1 MRHELRAGIAIYNA
15 GEYLAAHDAWEER
28 WLELTDGPDKRLLQG
43 MIQLTAAV
51 YHARNRNWLGA
62 RKLADSAGE
71 YLEDLP
77 GDYRGVNVDEV
88 REFLAALAADPDVID
103 RQRPLRLRHE
113 GQAVLPEDLDF
124 ESTAVAAHALA
135 EAMDEYEESVV
146 ERAAGYARET
156 VDADGSDQFVGLVFD
171 FVREPEHRPI
181 IYQRLADH
189 VDRRR
194 RRETDADGLFDS
206 DE

>member
-1 MRHELRAGIAIYNA
+1 
-15 GEYLAAHDAWEER
+15 
-28 WLELTDGPDKRLLQG
+28 LTDDPDKRLLQG

-156 VDADGSDQFVGLVFD
+156 VDADGSDRFVGLVFD
-171 FVREPEHRPI
+171 FVREPERRPI

>member
-51 YHARNRNWLGA
+51 YHAQNRNWLGA

-77 GDYRGVNVDEV
+77 DDYRGVNVDAV
-88 REFLAALAADPDVID
+88 REFLAVLAADPGLID
-103 RQRPLRLRHE
+103 RRRPLLLRHE
-113 GQAVLPEDLDF
+113 SRAVLPEDLDF

-135 EAMDEYEESVV
+135 EAVDEYEESVV
-146 ERAAGYARET
+146 ERAAEYARET
-156 VDADGSDQFVGLVFD
+156 VEADGSDQFVGLVFD
-171 FVREPEHRPI
+171 FVREPEHRSI
-181 IYQRLADH
+181 VYRRLADH

-194 RRETDADGLFDS
+194 RRETDVDGLFES
-206 DE
+206 GE